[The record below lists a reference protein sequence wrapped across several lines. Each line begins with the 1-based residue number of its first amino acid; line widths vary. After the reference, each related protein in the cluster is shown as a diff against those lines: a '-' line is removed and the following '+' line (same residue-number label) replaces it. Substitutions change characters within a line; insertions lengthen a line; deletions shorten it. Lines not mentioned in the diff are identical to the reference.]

1 MIALETKTPG
11 SLIGADIELQLKNL
25 GILSEMMEHAWEA
38 MEIANPDSF
47 DPSLFPHSC
56 LGEWNISF
64 QLAGSDEY
72 LKAEVIM
79 PYDDLGY
86 RIEEMEISPLSL
98 SFKYEL
104 ADHYWRNIV
113 PLGIRM
119 KDGTVVKIEGG
130 SKTGVEDS
138 DKEVNQRIYLYEM
151 IEPSEVEALL
161 VVDNRS
167 LADTEKQYI
176 ELTVKPKE

>member
-1 MIALETKTPG
+1 
-11 SLIGADIELQLKNL
+11 
-25 GILSEMMEHAWEA
+25 
-38 MEIANPDSF
+38 
-47 DPSLFPHSC
+47 
-56 LGEWNISF
+56 
-64 QLAGSDEY
+64 
-72 LKAEVIM
+72 
-79 PYDDLGY
+79 
-86 RIEEMEISPLSL
+86 
-98 SFKYEL
+98 
-104 ADHYWRNIV
+104 
-113 PLGIRM
+113 M

-138 DKEVNQRIYLYEM
+138 DQEVNQRIYLYEM